1 MEYIMEKYLSLDSL
15 SMYLNIILN
24 LPYILLNVNIPS
36 SMDS

>member
-24 LPYILLNVNIPS
+24 LIFS
-36 SMDS
+36 WM